1 VPNYALVALPVPVF
15 TLFTYAVPAQFG
27 GMVHR
32 GIRVTVPFGKRTLTG
47 VVVDESDHTDLAETR
62 ELIDVL
68 DAQPLF
74 SEEILRFAE
83 WMSEY
88 YVSPMGET
96 LRTMLPYGTTP
107 ESTQRL
113 SLAAIDVDAVVP
125 DLRRT
130 APRQAAILLALSDH
144 PNGVTIPFLQRK
156 VGADNL
162 HSQLAAL
169 EAKGLIERTVEME
182 KGAKPKRVR
191 GARVST
197 ALLGNEP
204 ELHKLFDELD
214 RAAPKQALVMS
225 LLFAESERNSGTFF
239 PVSEILT
246 RAKTSDSVIKALV
259 DRGAIEMEMMDV
271 SREEVL
277 NGNEDGLEDDDYES
291 TLGEQTRDFIL
302 NEDQRRAI
310 DAITAQMASREF
322 RTFLLHGVTGSGKTQ
337 VYIEAIRAAIASG
350 RTAIMLVPEIGL
362 TLQLVERFREAFG
375 DRIAVLHS
383 RLSDGE
389 RFDAWR
395 RVAAGGCDVVIG
407 ARSALFAPLRNV
419 GIIVVDEEHEAS
431 YKQYDQQPRYHA
443 RDAAVVRAQIEGA
456 VAVLGSA
463 TPSVESYYNAQRE
476 KYQLL
481 ELPERVD
488 NAKEPTIV
496 IVDTLTAR
504 RQNLMR
510 GSLSVRMLGDIGTRL
525 AKGEGV
531 ILFQNRRGF
540 ATRLECG
547 TCSHSPMCPSCA
559 VTLTFHKHRHELR
572 CHYCGYCRKAE
583 TQCTI
588 CGSLDLRQPGVGTQR
603 VEEDLA
609 EHVPNARIVRM
620 DQDTTSRK
628 GAHRKILSRFANGEV
643 DILLGTQMVA
653 KGLDFSRVSLVGVVS
668 ADTQLL
674 LPDFRASERTF
685 QLLTQVAGRAGR
697 RSAVQGEVVIQTAH
711 PDHPAVQAAFAK
723 NYRQMFEDEL
733 RTRRQL
739 NYPPFS
745 RFIVIE
751 FRSADQKEAESAARQ
766 FRALMPAS
774 GPAFEILGPSAALIW
789 KLRNLFRYQIVVK
802 NHKAQDPGGKIFA
815 RAFGHAHDAYREK
828 HGKTSVQ
835 VIVDVDAMGM

>member
-1 VPNYALVALPVPVF
+1 VPKFVHVALPVPVF
-15 TLFTYAVPAQFG
+15 KTFTYAVPPQFG
-27 GMVHR
+27 GAVHR

-47 VVVDESDHTDLAETR
+47 VIVDEADHTDLAEVR
-62 ELIDVL
+62 DLVDVL
-68 DAQPLF
+68 DAEPLF
-74 SEEILRFAE
+74 NEEMLRFAE
-83 WMSEY
+83 WMTEY
-88 YVSPMGET
+88 YVSPIGET

-107 ESTQRL
+107 ESTQRI
-113 SLAAIDVDAVVP
+113 SLGAVDVDAILP
-125 DLRRT
+125 DLRRS

-144 PNGVTIPFLQRK
+144 RDGVTIPFLQKK

-162 HSQLAAL
+162 HAQLAAL
-169 EAKGLIERTVEME
+169 ETKGFIERTVEME

-191 GARVST
+191 GARICRTLVDDEP
-197 ALLGNEP
+197 AL
-204 ELHKLFDELD
+204 HRLFDELD
-214 RAAPKQALVMS
+214 RAAPKQAQVMS
-225 LLFAESERNSGTFF
+225 LLFSESERNGGVFL
-239 PVSEILT
+239 PVNEMLA
-246 RAKTSDSVIKALV
+246 RLKTSDSVIKALI
-259 DRGAIEMEMMDV
+259 DRGAIELEMIDV

-277 NGNEDGLEDDDYES
+277 SDNGGLEDDEYES
-291 TLGEQTRDFIL
+291 TLGDHVTEIVL
-302 NEDQRRAI
+302 NADQQGAI
-310 DAITAQMASREF
+310 DAISAQVAMKEF

-337 VYIEAIRAAIASG
+337 VYIESIRCAINAG

-362 TLQLVERFREAFG
+362 TLQLVERFRTAFG

-407 ARSALFAPLRNV
+407 ARSALFAPLKNV

-463 TPSVESYYNAQRE
+463 TPSIESYYNAERG

-488 NAKEPTIV
+488 NAREPTIV

-504 RQNLMR
+504 RQRLMR
-510 GSLSVRMLGDIGTRL
+510 GSLSTRMLSDIEARL
-525 AKGEGV
+525 KKGEGV

-559 VTLTFHKHRHELR
+559 VTLTYHKHRGELR

-583 TQCTI
+583 TQCTV

-603 VEEDLA
+603 VEEELA
-609 EHVPNARIVRM
+609 EHLPGTRVVRM

-628 GAHRKILSRFANGEV
+628 GAHRKILAKFANGEV

-697 RSAVQGEVVIQTAH
+697 RSAVEGEVVIQTAH
-711 PDHPAVQAAFAK
+711 PEHPAIQAAFGK
-723 NYRQMFEDEL
+723 NYPRMYNEEL
-733 RTRRQL
+733 RTRKQL

-751 FRSADQKEAESAARQ
+751 FRAAEQKDAEQAARQ
-766 FRALMPAS
+766 FRALLPAS

-789 KLRNLFRYQIVVK
+789 KLRNLYRYQIVIK
-802 NHKAQDPGGKIFA
+802 NHKASDPGGRIFA
-815 RAFGHAHDAYREK
+815 RSFASAYDAYREN
-828 HGKTSVQ
+828 HGKSSVQ
-835 VIVDVDAMGM
+835 VIVDVDAMGT

>member
-1 VPNYALVALPVPVF
+1 MPKFVHVALPVPVF
-15 TLFTYAVPAQFG
+15 KAFTYAVPEQFG

-32 GIRVTVPFGKRTLTG
+32 GIRVTVPFGKRTVTG
-47 VVVDESDHTDLAETR
+47 VVIDEADHCDIADVR
-62 ELIDVL
+62 QIIDVL
-68 DAQPLF
+68 DDGPLF
-74 SEEILRFAE
+74 SEEMLRFAE
-83 WMSEY
+83 WMTEY
-88 YVSPMGET
+88 YVSPVGET

-107 ESTQRL
+107 ESTQRI
-113 SLAAIDVDAVVP
+113 SLAVADITTAAAE
-125 DLRRT
+125 LRRS
-130 APRQAAILLALSDH
+130 APRQSAILLALSDH
-144 PNGVTIPFLQRK
+144 PKGVTIPFLQRK

-162 HSQLAAL
+162 HSQLASL
-169 EAKGLIERTVEME
+169 ESKGLIMRRVDVE
-182 KGAKPKRVR
+182 KGGQPKRVR
-191 GARVST
+191 GVRIARSLLEDEP
-197 ALLGNEP
+197 AL
-204 ELHKLFDELD
+204 HSLFDELD
-214 RAAPKQALVMS
+214 GAAPKQALVMS
-225 LLFAESERNSGTFF
+225 LLFTDSERGNGAYM
-239 PVSEILT
+239 PVSDILK
-246 RAKTSDSVIKALV
+246 RASTSDSVIKALV
-259 DRGAIEMEMMDV
+259 ERGAVELVMMDV

-277 NGNEDGLEDDDYES
+277 SDDDGLEDDRYES
-291 TLGEQTRDFIL
+291 TLGDQATDIVL
-302 NEDQRRAI
+302 NAHQRAAV
-310 DAITAQMASREF
+310 DAMVAQMTKREF
-322 RTFLLHGVTGSGKTQ
+322 KTFLLHGVTGSGKTQ
-337 VYIEAIRAAIASG
+337 VYIEAIRHAIEDG
-350 RTAIMLVPEIGL
+350 RSAIMLVPEIGL
-362 TLQLVERFREAFG
+362 TLQLVERFRGAFG

-395 RVAAGGCDVVIG
+395 RVADGGCDVVIG

-463 TPSVESYYNAQRE
+463 TPSIESYFNAERG
-476 KYQLL
+476 KYGLL

-488 NAKEPTIV
+488 NAREPKMV
-496 IVDTLTAR
+496 VVDTLTAR
-504 RQNLMR
+504 RQRLMR
-510 GSLSVRMLGDIGTRL
+510 GSLSTRMLGDITARL
-525 AKGEGV
+525 EKGEGV

-547 TCSHSPMCPSCA
+547 TCSHAPMCPSCA

-583 TQCTI
+583 LQCTI

-609 EHVPNARIVRM
+609 EHLPGARIARM
-620 DQDTTSRK
+620 DQDTTARK
-628 GAHRKILSRFANGEV
+628 GAHRTILSKFANGDV

-697 RSAVQGEVVIQTAH
+697 RSAVEGEVVIQTAH
-711 PDHPAVQAAFAK
+711 PEHPAIVAAFAK
-723 NYRQMFEDEL
+723 NYRQMYNDEL
-733 RTRRQL
+733 ATRRQL

-751 FRSADQKEAESAARQ
+751 FRSADQREAEQAARQ
-766 FRALMPAS
+766 FRSLLPPS
-774 GPAFEILGPSAALIW
+774 GPAFEVMGPTAALIW
-789 KLRNLFRYQIVVK
+789 KLRNLFRFQIVIK
-802 NHKAQDPGGKIFA
+802 NHKTGDPGGRIFA
-815 RAFGHAHDAYREK
+815 RAFQHAHEEYREK
-828 HGKTSVQ
+828 HGKSSVQ
-835 VIVDVDAMGM
+835 VIVDVDAMGT